1 MRIQE
6 FIEGVRENGFL
17 QILQK
22 GGRAENFVLEIDI
35 VSSKLGDVRVTVTK
49 IMAKIHVKNFLDVGR
64 D

>member
-22 GGRAENFVLEIDI
+22 GGRAENVFLEINI

-49 IMAKIHVKNFLDVGR
+49 IMAKIHV
-64 D
+64 

>member
-1 MRIQE
+1 MRLQK

-22 GGRAENFVLEIDI
+22 GGRAENVFLEINI

-49 IMAKIHVKNFLDVGR
+49 IIAKTHV
-64 D
+64 